1 MITGD
6 VSGVSL
12 LKGGALPP
20 TVYSKHSG
28 HFRPKVA
35 NLWTTRAPLCQR
47 TAHAQ
52 SVGRSRKWLPGLE
65 NRRPGATACSIKKRS
80 PQRLAPLV
88 SLACCLGV
96 LLGKELQTR
105 REQCSARREPDLPQA
120 SSLVVVQATG
130 CHESQQMAG
139 SELRIGPDLAF
150 LQPARSRGTHPRCR

>member
-1 MITGD
+1 MAPG
-6 VSGVSL
+6 SGKPAPGRHSL
-12 LKGGALPP
+12 Q
-20 TVYSKHSG
+20 H
-28 HFRPKVA
+28 
-35 NLWTTRAPLCQR
+35 
-47 TAHAQ
+47 
-52 SVGRSRKWLPGLE
+52 
-65 NRRPGATACSIKKRS
+65 KKRS

-150 LQPARSRGTHPRCR
+150 PQPARSRGTHPRCR